1 MKTIPAHTWR
11 NGSSGFTLIEIMISM
26 VLSLILLGGV
36 LQIFSSTRTSY
47 RVHDSVSQMQEAGR
61 FTIETMSRDIR
72 MADFWGCANGI
83 GKVINGLDP
92 GGGAGYINF
101 TAGGLNGTE
110 GVAGA
115 PDTLVLRGGF
125 GTGLSVQA
133 PFGPQSSA
141 DIKVAAGNGFAVGDI
156 MMVGDC
162 TAADIFQLTS
172 GDPNG
177 DGLLTHN
184 TGVAGIT
191 PGNLSAVACTG
202 GGAHC
207 LSKVYDRNASAFKP
221 QQVIYTVGVGASGEP
236 ALLRNG
242 QELIDG
248 VEDLQILYGEDT
260 DGSGA
265 ANRYVNAAQ
274 VGANMGAVVSLRIAL
289 VTRSAQTNVTSAG
302 QAYTVL
308 GVNKVSADT
317 RLRQVYTAT
326 VGIRNRLP

>member
-1 MKTIPAHTWR
+1 MNSIPAYTRR
-11 NGSSGFTLIEIMISM
+11 NGLSGFTLIEIMISM

-36 LQIFSSTRTSY
+36 LQIYSSTRTSY
-47 RVHDSVSQMQEAGR
+47 RVQDSVSQMQEAGR

-92 GGGAGYINF
+92 AGGAGYIPFNN
-101 TAGGLNGTE
+101 GGLAGTE
-110 GVAGA
+110 GAAGA

-125 GTGLSVQA
+125 GASLGVEA

-141 DIKVAAGNGFAVGDI
+141 NVKIAVNNGFAVGDI
-156 MMVGDC
+156 LMVSDC
-162 TAADIFQLTS
+162 TAADIFQITS
-172 GDPNG
+172 GNP
-177 DGLLTHN
+177 DGTGTLVHN
-184 TGVAGIT
+184 TGVSGVT
-191 PGNLSAVACTG
+191 PGNLSPVVCTG
-202 GGAHC
+202 ATDAHC
-207 LSKVYDRNASAFKP
+207 LSKVYDKNASVIKP
-221 QQVIYTVGVGASGEP
+221 QQVTYSVGLGASGEP

-260 DGSGA
+260 DASGA
-265 ANRYVNAAQ
+265 ANRYVNAGD
-274 VGANMGAVVSLRIAL
+274 VGNMGAVVSIRIAL
-289 VTRSAQTNVTSAG
+289 VTRSAQINVTNAG
-302 QAYTVL
+302 QAYSVM

>member
-1 MKTIPAHTWR
+1 
-11 NGSSGFTLIEIMISM
+11 
-26 VLSLILLGGV
+26 
-36 LQIFSSTRTSY
+36 
-47 RVHDSVSQMQEAGR
+47 VSQMQEAGR

-72 MADFWGCANGI
+72 MADFWGCANGV
-83 GKVINGLDP
+83 GKVTNGLNP
-92 GGGAGYINF
+92 GNPAGSQAGYIDF
-101 TAGGLNGTE
+101 TAGGLAGTE
-110 GVAGA
+110 GAAGA
-115 PDTLVLRGGF
+115 PDTLTLRGGL

-141 DIKVAAGNGFAVGDI
+141 NIKIAAGNGFAVGDI
-156 MMVGDC
+156 MMVSDC
-162 TAADIFQLTS
+162 SAADVFQLSS
-172 GDPNG
+172 GNPNANG
-177 DGLLTHN
+177 TLVHN
-184 TGVAGIT
+184 TGAIPGFT
-191 PGNLSAVACTG
+191 PGNLNPGACTG
-202 GGAHC
+202 GNAHC
-207 LSKVYDRNASAFKP
+207 LSKVYDRNASVFRL
-221 QQVIYTVGVGASGEP
+221 QQVTYIVGVGASGEP

-265 ANRYVNAAQ
+265 ANRYVNATQ

-302 QAYTVL
+302 QAYSVL
-308 GVNKVSADT
+308 GTNKVSADT